1 MFKNGTFNG
10 TAAFTATGSGSWYWA
25 TGGSVDY
32 VNNYCGDLFFYSVPA
47 NAYGFQYA
55 RTGSAYCGFGL
66 YLAPIFQPN
75 GYREYLGGQLL
86 DTLKQGHT
94 YCISFYVVKADS
106 GKYYTSDIGMYLSPD
121 SSVDYSTN
129 QINNAFTADSYYY
142 IDDVSVID
150 CTVGINEIENLKD
163 KINLMPNPAKDESV
177 YRIILNKNETG
188 QVILYSKLG
197 VKILNKQLAEGNN
210 TIVIPLSELGAGVY
224 FVQSFIR
231 GKNIDNRKLVV
242 VK

>member
-1 MFKNGTFNG
+1 
-10 TAAFTATGSGSWYWA
+10 
-25 TGGSVDY
+25 
-32 VNNYCGDLFFYSVPA
+32 
-47 NAYGFQYA
+47 
-55 RTGSAYCGFGL
+55 
-66 YLAPIFQPN
+66 
-75 GYREYLGGQLL
+75 
-86 DTLKQGHT
+86 
-94 YCISFYVVKADS
+94 
-106 GKYYTSDIGMYLSPD
+106 
-121 SSVDYSTN
+121 
-129 QINNAFTADSYYY
+129 
-142 IDDVSVID
+142 
-150 CTVGINEIENLKD
+150 VGINEIENLKD